1 MLNLL
6 HFIGI
11 VMLSGLETE
20 ILYNDQSCKSTSEN
34 CFLNTACLCQMV
46 TVKCVLTVCLFSFS
60 IQSDGDIFA
69 NAH

>member
-34 CFLNTACLCQMV
+34 CFLNTACVCQMV
-46 TVKCVLTVCLFSFS
+46 TVCKMCVDCMF
-60 IQSDGDIFA
+60 IFIFISK
-69 NAH
+69 